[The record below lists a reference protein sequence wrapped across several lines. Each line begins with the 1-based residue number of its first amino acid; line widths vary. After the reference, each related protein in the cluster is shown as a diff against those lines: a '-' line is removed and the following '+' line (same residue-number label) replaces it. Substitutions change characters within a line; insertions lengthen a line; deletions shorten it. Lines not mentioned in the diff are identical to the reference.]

1 MIEVQAFR
9 DAEQPKPQGIPE
21 EYVSDRKDEDT
32 KPARGPMLFLVVL
45 LGVITYLQSFLTPAS
60 AQPQA
65 EPDKSGQD
73 EAEEAA
79 TPLDIERAA
88 KAAEGE
94 EVADAEN
101 AKKKTEDESEDED
114 ENVDNI
120 LIFTSSFIPEFLAN
134 EAPALEFSSAGRIA
148 PASSLRSLGTSQ
160 AFNDNAQGFNDNGL
174 RSAPLG
180 QGNGGGGIGGD
191 DDGGGIGVP
200 PANPPGNPGDNN
212 PPPANRAPRLN
223 GVVRLHDMVGFH
235 AYFIAYGA
243 LLAGADDP
251 DGDPLAILQLT
262 ASRGTLTPVQGGWLY
277 EGAPG
282 ILGDVEFAYRISDG
296 KIAVSQ
302 IAYLTVLPVPPVMGG
317 PGDDNLV
324 GTPGDDEIY
333 GGDGNDNIIA
343 LAGND
348 VISGGSGDDHII
360 AGDGDDVIYAGC
372 GDDIVFAGAGH
383 DIVFGGCGNDR
394 LFGEGGN
401 DILYG
406 EDGDD
411 LLVGGDGDDTLI
423 GGNGHDELY
432 GDAGDDVLRGDDG
445 DDTLNGGDGNDR
457 LFGGSGADN
466 LDGGAGDDFLDGGD
480 GADIVSGGAG
490 NDYVLAALDAAPDQY
505 SGGPDNDTIDYS
517 LATMGLVID
526 LEAGTVQSAEVGF
539 DTIDSF
545 ETFVAGGG
553 DDTFRMGDDYVEVAG
568 GGGQNSYNFNLPNGG
583 RKSDEVVA
591 RITDFKVGDKL
602 FVADFEIKYRDGDDF
617 FDELE
622 DAFEKV
628 YKSQNN
634 DNLKVKFKFDK
645 MNENDITVVEVHDIN
660 GDGIEDTYSI
670 VLDGH
675 HSFGVTVSIVSG

>member
-1 MIEVQAFR
+1 MIRVQAFR
-9 DAEQPKPQGIPE
+9 DAEPQNPQGIPE
-21 EYVSDRKDEDT
+21 EYARDRKDEDT

-60 AQPQA
+60 ARAQA
-65 EPDKSGQD
+65 EPDKTGQD
-73 EAEEAA
+73 DADEAA
-79 TPLDIERAA
+79 TPLDVERAA

-94 EVADAEN
+94 EVSDAEN
-101 AKKKTEDESEDED
+101 AKKKNEDESEDDEED
-114 ENVDNI
+114 VDNI
-120 LIFTSSFIPEFLAN
+120 LLFTSSFIPEFLAN

-148 PASSLRSLGTSQ
+148 PASGLRSLGTSQ
-160 AFNDNAQGFNDNGL
+160 AFNDNVRGLNDN
-174 RSAPLG
+174 ALG
-180 QGNGGGGIGGD
+180 SVSLTGSGNGAGGIGGGDDSGGEYGGGGIGG
-191 DDGGGIGVP
+191 P
-200 PANPPGNPGDNN
+200 PTDPPGNPVENN
-212 PPPANRAPRLN
+212 SPPANRAPRLN
-223 GVVRLHDMVGFH
+223 GAVRLHDMVGFH
-235 AYFIAYGA
+235 AYFVAYGA

-251 DGDPLAILQLT
+251 DGDPLTILQLT

-277 EGAPG
+277 EGVPG
-282 ILGDVEFAYRISDG
+282 ILGEVEFAYRISDG
-296 KIAVSQ
+296 KIAVLQ

-333 GGDGNDNIIA
+333 GGDGNDNIVG

-348 VISGGSGDDHII
+348 VISGGSGDDHIV

-372 GDDIVFAGAGH
+372 GDDIVFAGAGD
-383 DIVFGGCGNDR
+383 DIVFGGRGNDR
-394 LFGEGGN
+394 LFGESGN

-423 GGNGHDELY
+423 GGNGNDELY

-445 DDTLNGGDGNDR
+445 NDL
-457 LFGGSGADN
+457 LFGGSGADK

-505 SGGPDNDTIDYS
+505 SGGPGSDTIDYS
-517 LATMGLVID
+517 LATTGLLID

-545 ETFVAGGG
+545 ETFIAGSG
-553 DDTFRMGDDYVEVAG
+553 DDTFRMGNDYVEVTG
-568 GGGQNSYNFNLPNGG
+568 GGGLNSYSFNLPNGG

-628 YKSQNN
+628 YKSENN
-634 DNLKVKFKFDK
+634 DNRKVKFKFDK
-645 MNENDITVVEVHDIN
+645 MDEKDITVVEVHDIN

-670 VLDGH
+670 VIDGY
-675 HSFGVTVSIVSG
+675 HSYGVTVSIVSG